1 MSLIN
6 DMLKDLE
13 SREAK
18 HIALPIIPL
27 TTSTSSRDIWEI
39 ITTSIYTKIFI
50 SLCSIVLLSYV
61 FITHSKHHSQL
72 PPIAK
77 TTTAPTTPST
87 THTDETWLSP
97 VSISGIT
104 IQVKDNITELS
115 FLLNHPAL
123 YELKTDAMENQLT
136 IRFENAAL
144 QSSLPTLN
152 YLSTGIQS
160 MTTEVNGNN
169 TLFHL
174 SLVPGA
180 VIKFVNLNTDNGN
193 SELVIDIQNDTS
205 ANKMQTT
212 AAAIKSPV
220 PQTLLTQQYQ
230 QAVSAAE
237 TGNYE
242 LAIQNLEYVI
252 QANPSYNEART
263 SLAALLLD
271 QGNAKRAKTIIDAG
285 LALTPSYVPFIE
297 LKARLLSTAG
307 NVDSALALLQT
318 ASPAISENPDY
329 HAFIAALYERTNKNA
344 LAANIYRQLVDLN
357 PSNGSWWFGLGI
369 SLEKLGHN
377 KEASDAYTNALAKGN
392 LNPESLAYL
401 QNRLQTLKE
410 KLNASE

>member
-18 HIALPIIPL
+18 RIDLPIIPL
-27 TTSTSSRDIWEI
+27 TASDQDFWEMILSSF
-39 ITTSIYTKIFI
+39 YTKIAI
-50 SLCSIVLLSYV
+50 SACSIMLLTYILLS
-61 FITHSKHHSQL
+61 HSMHHAPALAS
-72 PPIAK
+72 AK
-77 TTTAPTTPST
+77 KMTTPTASAT
-87 THTDETWLSP
+87 NHPDETWLSP

-104 IQVKDNITELS
+104 IQLKDNVTELS
-115 FLLNHPAL
+115 MLLNHPAL

-136 IRFENAAL
+136 ISFENAEL
-144 QSSLPTLN
+144 QSSLPALN
-152 YLSTGIQS
+152 YLNTAIQS
-160 MTTEVNGNN
+160 ISTETNGNK

-174 SLVPGA
+174 MLVPGA
-180 VIKFVNLNTDNGN
+180 VVKFVNLNTDNHN
-193 SELVIDIQNDTS
+193 SELVIDIQQNTS
-205 ANKMQTT
+205 LANKAQTA
-212 AAAIKSPV
+212 AAAIKSPIM
-220 PQTLLTQQYQ
+220 QTQLAQQYQ
-230 QAVSAAE
+230 HAISAAE
-237 TGNYE
+237 AGNYDV
-242 LAIQNLEYVI
+242 AIQNLEYVI
-252 QANPSYNEART
+252 QANPSYNDART

-271 QGNAKRAKTIIDAG
+271 QGNSLKAAKIIDAG
-285 LALTPSYVPFIE
+285 LALTPTYVPFIE

-307 NVDSALALLQT
+307 NVNSALALLQT
-318 ASPAISENPDY
+318 ASPAINENPDY
-329 HAFIAALYERTNKNA
+329 HAFVAALYERTNKNA

-369 SLEKLGHN
+369 SLEKLGHT